1 MTVAPYR
8 PFEVVALASPNA
20 APSARDEQR
29 ESMLAG
35 SEIRKR
41 ATSESNASLDIVEMW
56 GVHSF
61 PASDPPANW

>member
-8 PFEVVALASPNA
+8 PFEIVARASPNA

-29 ESMLAG
+29 ESMLGG

-41 ATSESNASLDIVEMW
+41 ATSASNASLDIVEMW
-56 GVHSF
+56 GVHPF